1 MSAETRQ
8 KRSLQALSQQ
18 RAVQTTFPGSAP
30 HQVKLWLGQEFTAG
44 LLAGAVADGLLYPMD
59 TLRARLQVKVVRTGM
74 VRELIEVVRVSG
86 VRALYK
92 GLPLQMVAS
101 GPGCGIFYCTYEHLQ
116 AVLKP
121 WISNKPSRC
130 SAAAAVACFV
140 SLAVFT
146 PVEVIKQRTMVANGA
161 GSVSVLRAML
171 LKHGPLGFFEG
182 GRGLSGVLTSVPY
195 SAIYFLV
202 YESLLS
208 QRASVHKDTAVSF
221 RDAVWYGMAAG
232 VAAASLTTPCD
243 VVRTRLQVGGALCPG
258 AMLPPGGWAGMASHI
273 AKTEGWRGF
282 SRGVMPRVVL
292 LAPASAITI
301 ATYGWWLQAI
311 A

>member
-1 MSAETRQ
+1 
-8 KRSLQALSQQ
+8 
-18 RAVQTTFPGSAP
+18 
-30 HQVKLWLGQEFTAG
+30 
-44 LLAGAVADGLLYPMD
+44 MD
-59 TLRARLQVKVVRTGM
+59 TLRARVQVKAVNTGM
-74 VRELIEVVRVSG
+74 VRELIEVVRISG

-101 GPGCGIFYCTYEHLQ
+101 GPGCGVFYFIYEKMQ
-116 AVLKP
+116 VALKP
-121 WISNKPSRC
+121 CISNKPSRC
-130 SAAAAVACFV
+130 SAAAAVACFA

-146 PVEVIKQRTMVANGA
+146 PVEVIKQRAMVANGV
-161 GSVSVLRAML
+161 GSLPLLRAML
-171 LKHGPLGFFEG
+171 LKHGPLGFFGG
-182 GRGLSGVLTSVPY
+182 GRGLSGVLTSVPF

-208 QRASVHKDTAVSF
+208 QRPSVHTDDGAVSF

-243 VVRTRLQVGGALCPG
+243 VVRTRLQVGGAQ
-258 AMLPPGGWAGMASHI
+258 LPPGGWAGMASHI

-282 SRGVMPRVVL
+282 SRGVVPRVVL
-292 LAPASAITI
+292 LAPASALTI

>member
-1 MSAETRQ
+1 MP
-8 KRSLQALSQQ
+8 LS
-18 RAVQTTFPGSAP
+18 PLY
-30 HQVKLWLGQEFTAG
+30 QVRLWLGQEFAAG

-59 TLRARLQVKVVRTGM
+59 TLRARVQVKAVNTGM
-74 VRELIEVVRVSG
+74 VRELIDVVRISG

-101 GPGCGIFYCTYEHLQ
+101 GPGCGVFYSFYEHLQ
-116 AVLKP
+116 VVLKP
-121 WISNKPSRC
+121 CISNKPIRC
-130 SAAAAVACFV
+130 SAAAAVACFA

-146 PVEVIKQRTMVANGA
+146 PVEVIKQRAMVANGV
-161 GSVSVLRAML
+161 GSLSVLRAML
-171 LKHGPLGFFEG
+171 LKHGPLGFFGG

-282 SRGVMPRVVL
+282 SRGIMPRVVL
-292 LAPASAITI
+292 LAPSSALTI

>member
-1 MSAETRQ
+1 MPCGRTEP
-8 KRSLQALSQQ
+8 RSS
-18 RAVQTTFPGSAP
+18 TP

-44 LLAGAVADGLLYPMD
+44 VLAGAVADGLLYPLD
-59 TLRARLQVKVVRTGM
+59 TLRARVQVKVVHTGM
-74 VRELIEVVRVSG
+74 VRELIEVVRMSG
-86 VRALYK
+86 VQALYK

-101 GPGCGIFYCTYEHLQ
+101 GPGCGIFYFVYEHLQ
-116 AVLKP
+116 VALTP
-121 WISNKPSRC
+121 CMSNKPSRS
-130 SAAAAVACFV
+130 SAAAAVACFA

-146 PVEVIKQRTMVANGA
+146 PVEVIKQRAMVANGV
-161 GSVSVLRAML
+161 GSLPLLRAML
-171 LKHGPLGFFEG
+171 RKHGPLGFFGG

-208 QRASVHKDTAVSF
+208 RRASVHKDTAVSF
-221 RDAVWYGMAAG
+221 RDTVWYGMAAG

-243 VVRTRLQVGGALCPG
+243 VVRTRLQVGGAP
-258 AMLPPGGWAGMASHI
+258 LPPGGWAGMAWHI

-282 SRGVMPRVVL
+282 SRGVTPRVVM
-292 LAPASAITI
+292 LAPASALTV
-301 ATYGWWLQAI
+301 ATYGWWMQAI

>member
-1 MSAETRQ
+1 VGPRPRP
-8 KRSLQALSQQ
+8 RSS
-18 RAVQTTFPGSAP
+18 GSAP

-59 TLRARLQVKVVRTGM
+59 TLRARLQVKVVHTGM
-74 VRELIEVVRVSG
+74 VPELIEVVRVSG

-101 GPGCGIFYCTYEHLQ
+101 GPGCGVFYFIYERAQ
-116 AVLKP
+116 VVLKP
-121 WISNKPSRC
+121 CISNKPSRC
-130 SAAAAVACFV
+130 SAAAAVACFA

-146 PVEVIKQRTMVANGA
+146 PVEVIKQRAMVANGV
-161 GSVSVLRAML
+161 GSLPLLRAML
-171 LKHGPLGFFEG
+171 LKHGPLGFFGG

-243 VVRTRLQVGGALCPG
+243 VVRTRLQVGGAQ
-258 AMLPPGGWAGMASHI
+258 LPPGGWAGMASHI

-292 LAPASAITI
+292 LAPASALTI